1 MNGGADLGGMMGFGP
16 VVPEENEPNFHADWE
31 ARVMG
36 MVVALG
42 AAGQWNLDQSRFAR
56 ESLSPADYMS
66 LPYYAIWLE
75 AAQKLMLERGMVTEG
90 ELTAGRAIADPI
102 PVKRTLS
109 PADVPAALA
118 KGGPVDRPAET
129 HPTFAPG
136 DIIRTI
142 NIHPD
147 SHTRLPRYARDKTGM
162 IERIHGHHVFPDTNA
177 RGEGE
182 QPTWLYKVS
191 FTAYAL
197 WGNRANPNDRVTLDL
212 WEPYLRPAE

>member
-16 VVPEENEPNFHADWE
+16 VRPEPDEANFHADWE

-56 ESLSPADYMS
+56 ESLPPADYLS
-66 LPYYAIWLE
+66 DSYYEIWLK
-75 AAQKLMLERGMVTEG
+75 AATRLMLERGMITER
-90 ELTAGRAIADPI
+90 EVMEGRAITAAVPI
-102 PVKRTLS
+102 KGTLA

-118 KGGPVDRPAET
+118 RGGPVDRPADT
-129 HPTFAPG
+129 RPAFAVG
-136 DIIRTI
+136 DGVHTL

-147 SHTRLPRYARDKTGM
+147 THTRLPRYVRDKTGK

-177 RGEGE
+177 LGEGE

-191 FTAYAL
+191 FEARVL
-197 WGNRANPNDRVTLDL
+197 WGDRAGPLDRVTLDL
-212 WEPYLRPAE
+212 WEPYLRPAP

>member
-16 VVPEENEPNFHADWE
+16 VVPEVDEPKFHAEWE

-36 MVVALG
+36 MVIALG

-56 ESLSPADYMS
+56 ESLPPAEYMAS
-66 LPYYAIWLE
+66 PYYAIWLK
-75 AAQKLMLERGMVTEG
+75 AVTKLLLARGMVTEV
-90 ELTAGRAIADPI
+90 ELTEGRAMTEPV

-109 PADVPAALA
+109 AADVPGALA

-129 HPTFAPG
+129 QPRFTAGGKVH
-136 DIIRTI
+136 TI

-147 SHTRLPRYARDKTGM
+147 GHTRLPRYARDKTGV
-162 IERIHGHHVFPDTNA
+162 IERIHGHHVYPDTNA

-182 QPTWLYKVS
+182 HPCWLYKVS
-191 FTAYAL
+191 FAARDL
-197 WGNRANPNDRVTLDL
+197 WGERAHPSDRVTLDL

>member
-16 VVPEENEPNFHADWE
+16 VRSEPDAPNFHADWE

-56 ESLSPADYMS
+56 ESLPPGDY
-66 LPYYAIWLE
+66 LNLTYYEIWLN
-75 AAQKLMLERGMVTEG
+75 AATNLMRARGMITEA
-90 ELTAGRAIADPI
+90 ELAEGRAITPPAPI
-102 PVKRTLS
+102 KRKLA
-109 PADVPAALA
+109 PADVPAAIA
-118 KGGPVDRPAET
+118 KGGPVDRPAQTE
-129 HPTFAPG
+129 PAFAVG
-136 DIIRTI
+136 DTVHTL

-147 SHTRLPRYARDKTGM
+147 SHTRLPRYARDKTGQ

-182 QPTWLYKVS
+182 QPSWLYKVS
-191 FTAYAL
+191 FEARGL
-197 WGNRANPNDRVTLDL
+197 WGDRAHPGDRVTLDL
-212 WEPYLRPAE
+212 WEPYLRPAQ